1 MTVLSL
7 AELLGMSVWFSASSV
22 SPQLQALW
30 NLDASQAGWL
40 TTSVQLGFVA
50 GTTIAAILNLADVLP
65 ARWYFAASALL
76 AALANAGLVVSP
88 GYSTA
93 LVFRF
98 LTGVFLALLT
108 PTPQST
114 D

>member
-1 MTVLSL
+1 MIDRRRAWRILAVLAL

-22 SPQLQALW
+22 SPQLQSLW

-65 ARWYFAASALL
+65 ARCKPPATTS
-76 AALANAGLVVSP
+76 
-88 GYSTA
+88 
-93 LVFRF
+93 R
-98 LTGVFLALLT
+98 
-108 PTPQST
+108 
-114 D
+114 